1 MKLDITIFAIA
12 VMALV
17 RGQTEK
23 ACFGN
28 GGAVGEEN
36 DDPDMTNLDVVR
48 WVDAW
53 RAHSRGL
60 ELINLIQLVDEF
72 DKDTKL

>member
-1 MKLDITIFAIA
+1 MKLDITIIAIA

-36 DDPDMTNLDVVR
+36 DDPDMTNL
-48 WVDAW
+48 
-53 RAHSRGL
+53 
-60 ELINLIQLVDEF
+60 IQLVDEF